1 MMVNEFSG
9 KTRQAN
15 LHALE
20 PFDVLV
26 VGGGITGAGIAR
38 DAVMRGF
45 RIALIDKGDF
55 ASGTSS
61 KSSRLVHG
69 GIRYLAMFEFG
80 LVFEASRER
89 RILWNIIPHLATPLP
104 FLFPVYRDTAWHP
117 WVINLGLWMYD
128 ALALFRNYRNHEW
141 LSNEEIARRVRGLDT
156 SNLHGGAY
164 YYDGQVDDARL
175 TLETIRSAHRYG
187 ACVLNYVQVDK
198 LIKERGRVVG
208 VRAHDTLSGEII
220 EIRARVV
227 VNATGVWTDTLTQ
240 LDDPR
245 LPKRMRPTKGIHLIV
260 PRARHEIGS
269 DCAVAFPSLTNGR
282 LLFAIPWG
290 KFQIIGTTD
299 TDYQEDYDR
308 VYADATDVDY
318 VIAATNHAFPQ
329 TPITRADVISTYA
342 GLRPLI
348 AQAGKSASQT
358 SREHEIWIT
367 PSGLVSIAGGK
378 LTTYRSMAEQCVNVV
393 ARQLRDQF
401 NIVAQKP
408 CLTAKVPIVRD
419 DVPIPPHSLP
429 AEVVAHLQH
438 RYGPALGR
446 VIQIAQR
453 DQKLACPIYDDLPY
467 IWAEVQYAIEEEMA
481 LTIADVLERR
491 LHVLTEARDHGLA
504 VAPRVGQMLGEF
516 LGWDAGR
523 LDQDLNDYQDR
534 VRLTNAFR
542 H

>member
-1 MMVNEFSG
+1 MNEFSG

-15 LHALE
+15 LHQRE
-20 PFDVLV
+20 QFDVLV

-38 DAVMRGF
+38 DAAMRGF
-45 RIALIDKGDF
+45 KTVLIDKGDF

-69 GIRYLAMFEFG
+69 GVRYLEMFEFG

-89 RILWNIIPHLATPLP
+89 LILWNIIPHLATPLP
-104 FLFPVYRDTAWHP
+104 FLFPVYRDTTWHP

-128 ALALFRNYRNHEW
+128 ALALFRNYRNHVW
-141 LSNEEIARRVRGLDT
+141 LSNEEIARRIPGLDLG
-156 SNLHGGAY
+156 NIHGGAY

-187 ACVLNYVQVDK
+187 ACVMNYVQVDE
-198 LIKERGRVVG
+198 LIKEHGRVVG
-208 VRAHDTLSGEII
+208 VRAHDTLNGEII

-240 LDDPR
+240 LDDPGS
-245 LPKRMRPTKGIHLIV
+245 PKRMRPTKGIHLIV
-260 PRARHEIGS
+260 PREKIGC
-269 DCAVAFPSLTNGR
+269 DCAVAFPSLANGR
-282 LLFAIPWG
+282 LLFAIPWN
-290 KFQIIGTTD
+290 KFHIIGTTD
-299 TDYQEDYDR
+299 TDYTDDYDR
-308 VYADATDVDY
+308 VYADAADVDY
-318 VIAATNHAFPQ
+318 VIAAANHAFPR

-348 AQAGKSASQT
+348 AQIGKSASKT

-393 ARQLRDQF
+393 AKQLRDQF
-401 NIVAQKP
+401 NIVAQRP
-408 CLTAKVPIVRD
+408 CLTAKVPIVQN
-419 DVPIPPHSLP
+419 DVSAPAHTLPPD
-429 AEVVAHLQH
+429 VIAHLQQ
-438 RYGPALGR
+438 RYGPAYGR
-446 VIQIAQR
+446 VIEIANR
-453 DQKLACPIYDDLPY
+453 EEKFARRICDDLSY
-467 IWAEVQYAIEEEMA
+467 IWAEVQYAIEQEMA

-491 LHVLTEARDHGLA
+491 LHLLTEARGNGLT
-504 VAPRVGQMLGEF
+504 VAPLVGQMLSEF
-516 LGWDAGR
+516 LGWR
-523 LDQDLNDYQDR
+523 TTELEQNLRDYQER

-542 H
+542 D